1 MFYGNPV
8 VNKNM
13 KKKAPQF
20 PTPCHGG
27 TYFLVVL
34 LVAGYSV
41 IWLPSRKLSTP
52 NKRLSRQGGGE
63 FPCHGAIVGVSMNF
77 LGKSLELSMGV
88 FGSKNLTFLGRQ
100 ILGLWTNT
108 PNWNTPQ
115 ATCNQDA
122 RKKASLSFLANG
134 GLPELCFGGVPWFY
148 VIFINRWVWR
158 IADRISY
165 SKHESYQSI

>member
-13 KKKAPQF
+13 KKNTTISHSLPRWDL
-20 PTPCHGG
+20 
-27 TYFLVVL
+27 FLVVL

-41 IWLPSRKLSTP
+41 IWLHPGSCPHQQETQSSRWW
-52 NKRLSRQGGGE
+52 
-63 FPCHGAIVGVSMNF
+63 GVSMSWCHSGGF
-77 LGKSLELSMGV
+77 HEFSRKISRALD
-88 FGSKNLTFLGRQ
+88 GSFWVLTWPFWCQ
-100 ILGLWTNT
+100 ILRLSTKT